1 MGVFSDVVS
10 VRSIL
15 LVVPAILVY
24 FLGALSEPWVEASW
38 WVLSWVSWGRG
49 PEHNTKDQNQRGLHL
64 SVWLVEKGLY
74 HTYGQ
79 VESKLNGE

>member
-1 MGVFSDVVS
+1 MVGLELG
-10 VRSIL
+10 L
-15 LVVPAILVY
+15 LGERA
-24 FLGALSEPWVEASW
+24 GA
-38 WVLSWVSWGRG
+38 
-49 PEHNTKDQNQRGLHL
+49 NTKDQIQRGLHL